1 MKVAIEF
8 STDTVKLGIDG
19 RVAVLE
25 LNRPEALNA
34 LDVEMI
40 RGITMNL
47 KEICKSDEI
56 DIVVIKGAGRA
67 FSAGGDIKTMLSNAN
82 ESDFYHV
89 MDDIHEMIVTLYS
102 MPKLTISA
110 VTGAAAGLGFSL
122 ALATDYIIAEPS
134 SKIAMNFIGIGLIPD
149 GGGHFF
155 MEERLGETKA
165 KQMIWDG
172 KTLSA
177 GEALSLG
184 LVDEVPEEEFKTAVD
199 QKVQE
204 WLNKPVQAMI
214 KTKKILAEKNRSSL
228 LKILELEKY
237 GQSKM
242 RQTEDHQEGIKA
254 FLEKRKPNFK
264 GK

>member
-1 MKVAIEF
+1 MYMTIES
-8 STDTVKLGIDG
+8 STESVRLSIDG
-19 RVAVLE
+19 RVAILE

-40 RGITMNL
+40 KGVTANL
-47 KEICKSDEI
+47 KEICKSD
-56 DIVVIKGAGRA
+56 DVDLVVLKGAGRA
-67 FSAGGDIKTMLSNAN
+67 FSAGGDIKTMLSNTN
-82 ESDFYHV
+82 ENDFYHV
-89 MDDIHEMIVTLYS
+89 MDYIHDMIVTLYS
-102 MPKLTISA
+102 MPKVTISA

-155 MEERLGETKA
+155 MESRLGEAKA
-165 KQMIWDG
+165 KQVIWEG

-177 GEALSLG
+177 TEALSLN
-184 LVDEVPEEEFKTAVD
+184 LVDEVPEEEFNRAVEA
-199 QKVQE
+199 KVQE
-204 WLNKPVQAMI
+204 WLGKPIQAMI
-214 KTKKILAEKNRSSL
+214 KTKKILAEKNRPAL

-237 GQSKM
+237 GQYKM
-242 RQTEDHQEGIKA
+242 RQTEDHQEGIQA
-254 FLEKRKPNFK
+254 FLEKRKPVFQ

>member
-1 MKVAIEF
+1 MAIEF
-8 STDTVKLGIDG
+8 PTDTVKLGMDG

-25 LNRPEALNA
+25 MNRPESLNA

-40 RGITMNL
+40 RGITKNL
-47 KEICKSDEI
+47 KEICQSDEI

-67 FSAGGDIKTMLSNAN
+67 FSAGGDIKTMLSNEN
-82 ESDFYHV
+82 ESDFYNV
-89 MDDIHEMIVTLYS
+89 MDDIHDMIVTLYN

-165 KQMIWDG
+165 KQVIWNG
-172 KTLSA
+172 TTLSA
-177 GEALSLG
+177 TEAFRLG
-184 LVDEVPEEEFKTAVD
+184 MIDEVTEADFSAAVD

-214 KTKKILAEKNRSSL
+214 KTKKIIAEKNRSSL

-237 GQSKM
+237 GQFKM

-254 FLEKRKPNFK
+254 FLEKRKPHFK
-264 GK
+264 GR